1 MAVLRVRK
9 GANVGTLYLVFSSHR
24 PTVIGREGHADVGLA
39 DSRTSRAHARLA
51 LEHGVWIVE
60 DLGSA
65 NGTVLKGKRVER
77 APVEDGA
84 SLQIGSTLL
93 SFHEREAPP
102 PPDFEVHG
110 AQPSRV
116 LREESGVLVLEAHQV
131 ALDRDVRCDVV
142 HSLRPLSEAE
152 QSLVRAAGEQAR
164 RLQDPQFVALL
175 NTKADAVLLRP
186 ASGTLEDRFDE
197 VLGLPLEQR
206 IEILRQ
212 LVDLALERHSW
223 DALRAPLSL
232 RHVILDAPPGPLTSA
247 SVRLPGIELSA
258 LVAQARGD
266 LPHLAHFVPYL
277 APEAQAAVTS
287 DGAPPLASCMYNLG
301 AMGYHLLTREAPMGR
316 GSVLE
321 VLSHHKT
328 LSPAPANLVEPAI
341 PEAVAELL
349 AQMLDKD
356 PRRRP
361 RGRQE
366 VLRALLDAAPG
377 DATPIAPLSN
387 PEQAPA
393 PPAAAPGSASRM
405 GTAAGGTP
413 PPAEAHRAPRPRSRT
428 ATPSRAAE
436 SPAPARAAVPSFPSS
451 SGAVAG
457 APTVP
462 TAPPPAARGPRDD
475 AKPGPSVL
483 ASVLYLPLWLLIA
496 VICFYAARYVS
507 KSIFQALGS

>member
-197 VLGLPLEQR
+197 VL
-206 IEILRQ
+206 
-212 LVDLALERHSW
+212 
-223 DALRAPLSL
+223 
-232 RHVILDAPPGPLTSA
+232 
-247 SVRLPGIELSA
+247 
-258 LVAQARGD
+258 
-266 LPHLAHFVPYL
+266 
-277 APEAQAAVTS
+277 
-287 DGAPPLASCMYNLG
+287 
-301 AMGYHLLTREAPMGR
+301 
-316 GSVLE
+316 
-321 VLSHHKT
+321 
-328 LSPAPANLVEPAI
+328 
-341 PEAVAELL
+341 
-349 AQMLDKD
+349 
-356 PRRRP
+356 
-361 RGRQE
+361 
-366 VLRALLDAAPG
+366 
-377 DATPIAPLSN
+377 
-387 PEQAPA
+387 
-393 PPAAAPGSASRM
+393 
-405 GTAAGGTP
+405 
-413 PPAEAHRAPRPRSRT
+413 
-428 ATPSRAAE
+428 
-436 SPAPARAAVPSFPSS
+436 
-451 SGAVAG
+451 
-457 APTVP
+457 
-462 TAPPPAARGPRDD
+462 
-475 AKPGPSVL
+475 
-483 ASVLYLPLWLLIA
+483 
-496 VICFYAARYVS
+496 
-507 KSIFQALGS
+507 